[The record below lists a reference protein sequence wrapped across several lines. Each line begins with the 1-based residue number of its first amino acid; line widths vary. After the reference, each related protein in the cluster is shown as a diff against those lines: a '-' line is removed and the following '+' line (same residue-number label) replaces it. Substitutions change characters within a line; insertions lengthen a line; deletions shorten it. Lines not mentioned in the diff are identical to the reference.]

1 MGKGIFP
8 KKRLHLLHTLENDAK
23 NGMIWLAELKV
34 GHEALVLS
42 IQDPQLKLA
51 LLRIGLLEGD
61 KVLLTEQAPLGG
73 PMAFRVRG
81 GKIAMRRSDAAK
93 VQIKLLA

>member
-1 MGKGIFP
+1 
-8 KKRLHLLHTLENDAK
+8 
-23 NGMIWLAELKV
+23 
-34 GHEALVLS
+34 LVLR

-61 KVLLTEQAPLGG
+61 KITLTEKAPMGG
-73 PMAFRVRG
+73 PLAFRVHG
-81 GKIAMRRSDAAK
+81 GKIAMRRSDAAR